1 MNLWKH
7 RKVLTLTKLYDR
19 IYTEIERG
27 EDTMEKKIEIVK
39 ALVENGYYLM
49 GESVE
54 DFASR
59 FTVENLEMFL
69 DAFLHRV

>member
-1 MNLWKH
+1 MKN
-7 RKVLTLTKLYDR
+7 
-19 IYTEIERG
+19 
-27 EDTMEKKIEIVK
+27 KIEIVK

-54 DFASR
+54 DFANR
-59 FTVENLEMFL
+59 FTVEDLEMFL